1 MKRIYSISLLDISGL
16 KSVDVI
22 NMKKK
27 INLSKSPDITF
38 ISSNK
43 FKYQEIKS
51 IFQRASKIQV
61 KYIQEQLYELQS
73 DNLEEIASF
82 SLKNISTEFDKS
94 YYFVEDSGLFIK
106 SLNGFPGPY
115 SSYIFKKLGNKGI
128 IKVMGNIDARE
139 AYFQSTIALRTN
151 TGVLTFTGI
160 TQGLIS
166 NKISN
171 SGWGYD
177 PIFIIES
184 EFPNTLGDL
193 GEKKDLL
200 SHRYH
205 STMKLIKY
213 LENDPNF
220 YKF

>member
-1 MKRIYSISLLDISGL
+1 MKRKYSISLLDIAGL
-16 KSVDVI
+16 KSVDI
-22 NMKKK
+22 SNMKKK
-27 INLSKSPDITF
+27 INLSKNPEITF

-106 SLNGFPGPY
+106 SFNGFPGPY

-128 IKVMGNIDARE
+128 IKIM
-139 AYFQSTIALRTN
+139 
-151 TGVLTFTGI
+151 
-160 TQGLIS
+160 
-166 NKISN
+166 
-171 SGWGYD
+171 
-177 PIFIIES
+177 
-184 EFPNTLGDL
+184 
-193 GEKKDLL
+193 
-200 SHRYH
+200 
-205 STMKLIKY
+205 
-213 LENDPNF
+213 
-220 YKF
+220 